1 MSGTVGGGGPTNP
14 TTTKRAWKLQEFVAH
29 GAAVNCLALGHKS
42 GRVLVT
48 GGEDK
53 KVNLWAVGKPN
64 CIMSLSGHS
73 TPIESVRF
81 GYTEE
86 LVCAGSQSGAL
97 KIWDLEAARL
107 VRTLTGHKAGVKC
120 IDFHPYG
127 DFLASGSSDT
137 SLRLWDT
144 RRKGCIFSYKGHTAR
159 INSVKFSPDG
169 QWIAT
174 AGEEAV
180 VKLWDLRAGK
190 QLTELAGHSAPVT
203 DVEFH
208 PHEFI
213 MASGSEDRTVSMWD
227 LESFAMISGGERER
241 GAVRCIYFHPE
252 GDCLFTGTQDSLKV
266 CGWEPVRTHDTIS
279 LGWGKVVDIATASN
293 QLIGASHHGS
303 HVQLWVVDLKKVQPF
318 SGTTVPEKD
327 VPGNVTFR
335 TNQPVRRSFIK
346 EKPVEE
352 GGVKREAQVRIEECS
367 DKSGTDGDESD
378 VASTAEITNLKHYEN
393 IFAPRERQ
401 LNRTPP
407 IEEPFEAPQE
417 PEQLPQPVRAND
429 PMNFHSNKA
438 RPSPAGTRRA
448 SQPSLPSAYAAP
460 PQSLGQQSGRRGSS
474 AGLQDVMKP
483 QEVHLR
489 PQPLSGGQRP
499 YSVHEGGRLA
509 PEEPSARAGYRTA
522 VTLGAASGP
531 EQQEYLPQQ
540 QHVPQRPYSQSGAS
554 SARGYA
560 PATSSPKFPSSPTR
574 DPSQQPGFSQ
584 YAAPPSP
591 TKLAHP
597 PSYAPSSSSSRS
609 VGAPLDRPT
618 TVRRAPQEQ
627 TPPVQRSPPAKSKSQ
642 AQSEAEADPDSI
654 KLVPS
659 MSDKPTGL
667 SAEDFLPETF
677 GKMQLTPSFGW
688 PQTELSESEVTSTI
702 IKGHSNMMAVLSAR
716 SRNMAI
722 VRQLWQTKDAK
733 TAVEQA
739 VDFNDPSLI
748 VDLLSVIILRP
759 SIWNLDLCL
768 LLLPTIG
775 QLLLSKYESYVNS
788 SAQALKLILKNFAP
802 VIKSNIDQPS
812 SCVGVDISKED
823 RARKCMDC
831 YSELVKIRSGILKRQ
846 TMQGKAGH
854 AYRELAILMQY
865 LD

>member
-1 MSGTVGGGGPTNP
+1 MSATAAGLLPAAAA
-14 TTTKRAWKLQEFVAH
+14 TKRSWKLQEFVAH

-107 VRTLTGHKAGVKC
+107 VRTLTGHKSGVRC

-190 QLTELAGHSAPVT
+190 QLTELAGHAGPVT

-213 MASGSEDRTVSMWD
+213 MASGSEDRSVHMWD
-227 LESFAMISGGERER
+227 LETFGLIAATDRER
-241 GAVRCIYFHPE
+241 GAVRTIYFHPE
-252 GDCLFTGTQDSLKV
+252 GDCLFTGTQDCLRV
-266 CGWEPVRTHDTIS
+266 QGWEPIKTHDS
-279 LGWGKVVDIATASN
+279 LNLSWGKVVDIATASN

-303 HVQLWVVDLKKVQPF
+303 HVQLWVVDLKKVQPL
-318 SGTTVPEKD
+318 SGAAVPEKD
-327 VPGNVTFR
+327 VGNVTFR

-346 EKPVEE
+346 EKPGGE
-352 GGVKREAQVRIEECS
+352 GAPKREAQVRIEECS

-378 VASTAEITNLKHYEN
+378 VASTAEIQNLKHHEN
-393 IFAPRERQ
+393 IFAPRKRQ

-407 IEEPFEAPQE
+407 PEEPFEAPAE
-417 PEQLPQPVRAND
+417 PVELPQPVRAAD
-429 PMNFHSNKA
+429 PMNFHSSKA

-448 SQPSLPSAYAAP
+448 SQPSMPASYQAPTPSAP
-460 PQSLGQQSGRRGSS
+460 LPGGRRGSS
-474 AGLQDVMKP
+474 AGLQDVMRP

-489 PQPLSGGQRP
+489 HGGGGQQRP
-499 YSVHEGGRLA
+499 FSVHEGGRG
-509 PEEPSARAGYRTA
+509 EEPAARAGYRTA
-522 VTLGAASGP
+522 VTLGAAGGP
-531 EQQEYLPQQ
+531 EPQEYLPQ
-540 QHVPQRPYSQSGAS
+540 RPYSSQHAGSPVRPYPA
-554 SARGYA
+554 A
-560 PATSSPKFPSSPTR
+560 PSPKFPSSPTR
-574 DPSQQPGFSQ
+574 EPAHPAFPQ
-584 YAAPPSP
+584 YPAPPSP
-591 TKLAHP
+591 TKVHP
-597 PSYAPSSSSSRS
+597 PSYAPSRPT
-609 VGAPLDRPT
+609 GAPLDRPAA
-618 TVRRAPQEQ
+618 VRRAPPEAAP
-627 TPPVQRSPPAKSKSQ
+627 PPVQRSPPAKSRAQVQ
-642 AQSEAEADPDSI
+642 AEAEADPDLV

-659 MSDKPTGL
+659 MADKPTGL

-677 GKMQLTPSFGW
+677 GKMQVSPTFGW
-688 PQTELSESEVTSTI
+688 PQAELSESEVTSSI

-722 VRQLWQTKDAK
+722 VRQMWQTKDAK

-823 RARKCMDC
+823 RAKKCMDC